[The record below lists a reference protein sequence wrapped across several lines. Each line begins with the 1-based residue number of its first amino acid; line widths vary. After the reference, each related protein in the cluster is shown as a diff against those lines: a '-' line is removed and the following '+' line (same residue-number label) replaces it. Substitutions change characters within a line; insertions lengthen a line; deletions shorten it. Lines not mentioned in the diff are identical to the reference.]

1 MNCEIWKKKK
11 TCHKPA
17 RIGLCPW
24 KQDKFEGHGF
34 SNSLFSYQSL
44 FYILS
49 WVISIFIWVFKNLFS
64 MVFNFLFK
72 KISVYS
78 FIFHVLQSFFK
89 VCLSF
94 YIWKCFLWSKGIFV
108 SQNVIFRKSLFKFFL
123 WSKGI
128 FVSRN
133 VIFRKS
139 LFKLSC
145 VCLSLGKLVN
155 EKHFPVKRRFD
166 LVSIKVFFFYFGWKI
181 LSASCEKN

>member
-1 MNCEIWKKKK
+1 MDFQILYLVTKVYF
-11 TCHKPA
+11 TSSH
-17 RIGLCPW
+17 GLFLFL
-24 KQDKFEGHGF
+24 FEF
-34 SNSLFSYQSL
+34 L
-44 FYILS
+44 
-49 WVISIFIWVFKNLFS
+49 KNFS